1 MPAQLNGSARR
12 GAVYPRYT
20 LLTHV
25 RLIDTDARS
34 GEICDILIARD
45 SAKAS
50 GRIVAV
56 GPNLK
61 TDGYAPLTRVRGSGY
76 YACRSF
82 VDLHMHT
89 CEPGAMYKEEIRTA
103 TAAAALGG
111 YGDVLAIP
119 SLPSAWQEGE
129 TLEYIYSNASVSGKI
144 PLLAAAYLTKG
155 NRGEVLSDLEGLRAR
170 GAAAFYEEGNA
181 SPALL
186 YIAMERLSKLGA
198 LLILRCDTPLLSKRS
213 EQTASSA
220 AEAMALSSAL
230 TAAALTGCRL
240 HLTLVS
246 TALSIELIREAR
258 ARGVRV
264 TCDTAPQYFTL
275 TSADRLYYGNLAKVS
290 PPLRSRRDR
299 DAILDAI
306 ADGTIDCIVSDHTPE
321 TAEDKRKPPADAP
334 SGMIGLQTV
343 FALGMRELVLTG
355 RIDLYRL
362 IDLLAT
368 NPARILGLSERITP
382 DTPSKVTLLD
392 LTREY
397 TLSKEMLESKS
408 QNCPWMGQS
417 FQGSV
422 MRNFSRINER

>member
-1 MPAQLNGSARR
+1 MSAQLNSSARR
-12 GAVYPRYT
+12 SAAYPRYT

-25 RLIDTDARS
+25 RLIDTAARS
-34 GEICDILIARD
+34 GDVCDILLVRE
-45 SAKAS
+45 SAKAQ
-50 GRIVAV
+50 GKIVAI

-61 TDGYAPLTRVRGSGY
+61 VEGYTPLTRVRGSGY

-111 YGDVLAIP
+111 YGDVVAIP

-129 TLEYIYSNASVSGKI
+129 TLEYIYSNAAVSGKI

-155 NRGEVLSDLEGLRAR
+155 NRGEVLSDFEGLLAQ

-186 YIAMERLSKLGA
+186 YTAMEKLAKLGA
-198 LLILRCDTPLLSKRS
+198 LLILRCDTPSLGKRGDRTS
-213 EQTASSA
+213 SSA
-220 AEAMALSSAL
+220 AEAMAISSAL
-230 TAAALTGCRL
+230 AAAALTGCRL
-240 HLTLVS
+240 HLTLIS
-246 TALSIELIREAR
+246 TALSVELIREAR

-275 TSADRLYYGNLAKVS
+275 TSADHLYYGNLAKVS
-290 PPLRSRRDR
+290 PPLRGAKDR

-321 TAEDKRKPPADAP
+321 TAEDKRKSPAEAPP
-334 SGMIGLQTV
+334 GMIGLQTV

-362 IDLLAT
+362 IDLLST
-368 NPARILGLSERITP
+368 NPARILGLSERIAP
-382 DTPSKVTLLD
+382 NTPSKVTLFD
-392 LTREY
+392 LSREY

-408 QNCPWMGQS
+408 KNCPWMGQS
-417 FQGSV
+417 FQGSI